1 MAFKL
6 VLGTALL
13 VLMAV
18 AAPFSGAAQIMQ
30 KFETDSLTIVTAD
43 GARHGFT
50 VELATTPRQRAQ
62 GLMYRRDL
70 AADRGMLFVYRRP
83 RDVSMWMKNTFIPLD
98 MLFIDEDGR
107 VVRIAERTVPESLQ
121 TISSGK
127 PVLAVLELRGGSAD
141 RLGLSDGDEVRHRVF
156 ENAE

>member
-6 VLGTALL
+6 VLGAALM
-13 VLMAV
+13 VLLAV

-30 KFETDSLTIVTAD
+30 KFETDSLTIVAAN
-43 GARHGFT
+43 GGRHGFT

-98 MLFIDEDGR
+98 MLFIDEAGR

-121 TISSGK
+121 TISSGE

-141 RLGLSDGDEVRHRVF
+141 RLGLSKGDKVRHSVF

>member
-6 VLGTALL
+6 ILGAALMVLLPI
-13 VLMAV
+13 

-30 KFETDSLTIVTAD
+30 KFETDSLTIVSAN
-43 GARHGFT
+43 GGRHDFT

-83 RDVSMWMKNTFIPLD
+83 KDVSMWMKNTFIPLD
-98 MLFIDEDGR
+98 MLFIDEGGR

-121 TISSGK
+121 TISSGE

-141 RLGLSDGDEVRHRVF
+141 RLGLSKGDEVHHRVF
-156 ENAE
+156 VNTE